1 MSRIVARAVGT
12 LAAVAT
18 AAALLAAGPRPIPLA
33 TEHTGDEA
41 VAGALAEHA
50 TRGEHE
56 LSAFV
61 YDGGTVRFGGLGADE
76 NAEMEI
82 GSVTKTFNAELLRQQ
97 IAEGR
102 ISLDTRIG
110 DLLDIGAA
118 PAADIRME
126 ELVNHTS
133 GLSSMEGLS
142 VGERLLA
149 RVRDGGNAYRRDTP
163 QDILDAAATARPSK
177 RGERHYSNYG
187 QALLG
192 QLLARNVGT
201 DYATLLR
208 TRILEPA
215 GMTSTRLA
223 TPGSVADA
231 PRGLGPGG
239 HPAEPWD
246 MDGWAPAG
254 AIRSTAS
261 DMAKYVGWIAEH
273 GRPDYGWSH
282 HDFDGTE
289 YTYHNGGTGGF
300 RTMLVWDPDAM
311 HPRAAFVGN
320 SSSAWVDRLGVDLL
334 IATKEDTP

>member
-1 MSRIVARAVGT
+1 MSRIVAPAVGT

-18 AAALLAAGPRPIPLA
+18 AAALLTAGPRPIPLA
-33 TEHTGDEA
+33 TERTGDGEI
-41 VAGALAEHA
+41 AGALAEHA

-56 LSAFV
+56 LAAFV
-61 YDGGTVRFGGLGADE
+61 YDNGTARFGGLGADE
-76 NAEMEI
+76 NTEMEI

-110 DLLDIGAA
+110 ELVDIGAA
-118 PAADIRME
+118 PAADIRIG

-133 GLSSMEGLS
+133 GLASMEGLG

-163 QDILDAAATARPSK
+163 QDILDAVATATPSK

-192 QLLARNVGT
+192 QLLARNAGT
-201 DYATLLR
+201 DYGTLLR

-223 TPGSVADA
+223 TPGTVSDV
-231 PRGLGPGG
+231 PRGLGPDGR
-239 HPAEPWD
+239 PAEPWD

-261 DMAKYVGWIAEH
+261 DMAKYVDWIAGH
-273 GRPDYGWSH
+273 GRPDYGWLH
-282 HDFDGTE
+282 HEFDGAE
-289 YTYHNGGTGGF
+289 YAYHNGGTGGF
-300 RTMLVWDPDAM
+300 RTMLVWDPEAAQ
-311 HPRAAFVGN
+311 PRAAFVGN

-334 IATKEDTP
+334 AATKEDTP